1 MAADT
6 VAPSALTLA
15 RGDKI
20 LVTVESA
27 LPDIV
32 VVSFVHG
39 AKCFQ
44 GALLDATKRGLP
56 CGVQP
61 PEPVPDPDGDK
72 LATIA
77 ARFSYFQ
84 ERKSS
89 TTAAKVDLRRSINP
103 PARYK
108 NARPTVRLRPRQ
120 VLCSKCRSI
129 CNENSENVDVSRK
142 RKHEDIHQGQ
152 HLPQVQQQAQ
162 QQQQHQQANHGST
175 RRSDRRCSQQPQKTQ
190 RTLLPEC
197 QADDTTSPSNQA
209 TAKSSSS
216 SSLSP
221 DSSKLA
227 PSLIP
232 KLSRLQPNEISSAM
246 QGTGKV
252 KIASGAQSSYWAS
265 RSGDGDSSRNTA
277 EQAEERVESTDC
289 DSNPSMAYCAT
300 PRRLSSS
307 SVESAKIPDE
317 DEKKT
322 FAAADSTMRPRTGRV
337 PRKKRSVGSM
347 EDLWDESVFEDPMR
361 TARATPVIKISFGAQ
376 GEGTVLKIPS
386 KIQDPE
392 YEQETDDQED
402 AQAERDPL
410 ELPRNFEND
419 YDYRVDGEEDGQE
432 QVDPQKQGVKDASAK
447 AAKRALK
454 RAKKEARR
462 KMLGGVSPARSPCNG
477 SPRYN
482 PTYDPLSYHRRK
494 HKVKHKKKHKED
506 RKHKNQQQALQQQEA
521 CLGPEAAEHQQNW
534 NVLPDGES
542 YTAIK
547 EQCLKQKLS
556 ISLKRL
562 NTNAYARCD
571 YPVSNA
577 SSGCKS
583 PGASSDELSEQEP
596 EIDAGETAPDF
607 PPQSHPLVMRLAA
620 TPVAHCLT
628 ANGRRMD
635 VGDVVWGKIHG
646 FPWWPGKVL
655 SITVS
660 CKEDGTS
667 SGPQA
672 HVAWYGSSTSSL
684 MSCDQLS
691 PFLETFKTR
700 YNKKKRGPYKEAI
713 RQAQNEARSQ
723 ITPNST
729 SSVLNV
735 CGSPRESAYGVT
747 TRWEIAR
754 AAHPRASSP
763 TLPARRIAEE
773 RTADGEDDRAAGSTL
788 RKRIMIHVSS
798 ENAQRYERIKRK
810 GVAFLTSLFKSKRST
825 LGMKIN
831 EDDEMERA
839 PRVETPAI
847 ITNACRRSGSENDNQ
862 VSRIPSTLSV
872 AAVDVVVACQPSPSH
887 SILTLTPGRT
897 RNIDQDMEAL
907 RLSRQDNPFLQV
919 LASRESLVESVEE
932 SESDDAILMSQ
943 ELGDAD
949 PLTLAQVHE
958 HLVRSPPPASWPHAT
973 TFHFPHQNQNSIS
986 KSDVLEHYKSPSKT
1000 PSHRGNVNELS
1011 RSEPSTDI
1019 RDRHSHPFS
1028 LLHPTPIRSLSE
1040 VRRLHRSADDSVQ
1053 LMSSE

>member
-6 VAPSALTLA
+6 VALSALTLA

-32 VVSFVHG
+32 VVSFVQG

-84 ERKSS
+84 ERK
-89 TTAAKVDLRRSINP
+89 TTVTAPKVDLRRSINP

-142 RKHEDIHQGQ
+142 RKHDEGHQE
-152 HLPQVQQQAQ
+152 Q
-162 QQQQHQQANHGST
+162 QQQQQQPQQQQQQQVTGQGAT
-175 RRSDRRCSQQPQKTQ
+175 RRSDRRCGQQPQKAP
-190 RTLLPEC
+190 RVLFSEC
-197 QADDTTSPSNQA
+197 QSENITASSQQTTKPA
-209 TAKSSSS
+209 AAS

-221 DSSKLA
+221 DSSKLGA
-227 PSLIP
+227 SLIP

-246 QGTGKV
+246 QGTGKA
-252 KIASGAQSSYWAS
+252 KLAESTYWNG
-265 RSGDGDSSRNTA
+265 RTEEDDSSGNVA
-277 EQAEERVESTDC
+277 EPTEERVESTDC

-307 SVESAKIPDE
+307 SVESAKVPEE
-317 DEKKT
+317 DDKKT
-322 FAAADSTMRPRTGRV
+322 FAAADSTMRPRTARV

-347 EDLWDESVFEDPMR
+347 EDLWDETVFEDPTR
-361 TARATPVIKISFGAQ
+361 TARTTPVIKISFGAQ

-392 YEQETDDQED
+392 YEQETDEADDVQPEV
-402 AQAERDPL
+402 ERDPL
-410 ELPRNFEND
+410 ELPRTFENG
-419 YDYRVDGEEDGQE
+419 YDYREDGEKDGQE

-454 RAKKEARR
+454 KAKKEARR
-462 KMLGGVSPARSPCNG
+462 KMLGGVSPARSPCTG

-482 PTYDPLSYHRRK
+482 PSYDSVSYHRRK

-506 RKHKNQQQALQQQEA
+506 RKHKNQPQQPQQEPQQQPQQQP
-521 CLGPEAAEHQQNW
+521 CLESSTAEHQQNW
-534 NVLPDGES
+534 NVLPGSES

-596 EIDAGETAPDF
+596 EVDAGETAPDF
-607 PPQSHPLVMRLAA
+607 PPQSHPLMMRLAA

-628 ANGRRMD
+628 TAGRRMD

-660 CKEDGTS
+660 CKEDGSS

-735 CGSPRESAYGVT
+735 CGSPREVN
-747 TRWEIAR
+747 
-754 AAHPRASSP
+754 
-763 TLPARRIAEE
+763 
-773 RTADGEDDRAAGSTL
+773 
-788 RKRIMIHVSS
+788 V
-798 ENAQRYERIKRK
+798 
-810 GVAFLTSLFKSKRST
+810 
-825 LGMKIN
+825 
-831 EDDEMERA
+831 
-839 PRVETPAI
+839 
-847 ITNACRRSGSENDNQ
+847 
-862 VSRIPSTLSV
+862 LS
-872 AAVDVVVACQPSPSH
+872 
-887 SILTLTPGRT
+887 
-897 RNIDQDMEAL
+897 
-907 RLSRQDNPFLQV
+907 
-919 LASRESLVESVEE
+919 
-932 SESDDAILMSQ
+932 
-943 ELGDAD
+943 
-949 PLTLAQVHE
+949 
-958 HLVRSPPPASWPHAT
+958 
-973 TFHFPHQNQNSIS
+973 
-986 KSDVLEHYKSPSKT
+986 
-1000 PSHRGNVNELS
+1000 
-1011 RSEPSTDI
+1011 
-1019 RDRHSHPFS
+1019 
-1028 LLHPTPIRSLSE
+1028 
-1040 VRRLHRSADDSVQ
+1040 
-1053 LMSSE
+1053 

>member
-1 MAADT
+1 MIQPIFRD
-6 VAPSALTLA
+6 PL
-15 RGDKI
+15 GEK
-20 LVTVESA
+20 
-27 LPDIV
+27 
-32 VVSFVHG
+32 
-39 AKCFQ
+39 
-44 GALLDATKRGLP
+44 GLP

-61 PEPVPDPDGDK
+61 PEPIPGPDGDK

-77 ARFSYFQ
+77 TRFSYFQ
-84 ERKSS
+84 ERKSTLSSS
-89 TTAAKVDLRRSINP
+89 TASVVTKVDLRRSINP

-142 RKHEDIHQGQ
+142 RKHEE
-152 HLPQVQQQAQ
+152 VQQQPQ
-162 QQQQHQQANHGST
+162 QQLVASTT
-175 RRSDRRCSQQPQKTQ
+175 RRSDRRCGQQLQKAQ
-190 RTLLPEC
+190 RTLLSEC
-197 QADDTTSPSNQA
+197 QTENSTSNQA
-209 TAKSSSS
+209 TKTTAS
-216 SSLSP
+216 SP
-221 DSSKLA
+221 DSSKMGA
-227 PSLIP
+227 SLIP
-232 KLSRLQPNEISSAM
+232 KLARLQPNEISNAI
-246 QGTGKV
+246 QGSDKV
-252 KIASGAQSSYWAS
+252 KVAASAQPSHWPVRGEEETSL
-265 RSGDGDSSRNTA
+265 RNVLRP
-277 EQAEERVESTDC
+277 AEERIESTDC

-307 SVESAKIPDE
+307 SVESAKVPEEE
-317 DEKKT
+317 DKKT
-322 FAAADSTMRPRTGRV
+322 FAAADSTMRLRTGRI

-347 EDLWDESVFEDPMR
+347 EDLWDESVFEDPTR
-361 TARATPVIKISFGAQ
+361 TARTTPVIKISFGAQ
-376 GEGTVLKIPS
+376 GEGTVLKIPA
-386 KIQDPE
+386 KLQDPE
-392 YEQETDDQED
+392 YEQETDDPDDTQ
-402 AQAERDPL
+402 QERDPL
-410 ELPRNFEND
+410 ELPRSFDND
-419 YDYRVDGEEDGQE
+419 YEYHEGGEEDGQE

-454 RAKKEARR
+454 KAKKEARR

-494 HKVKHKKKHKED
+494 HKVKHKKKHKEG
-506 RKHKNQQQALQQQEA
+506 RKHKNQQQQQQEQHQQSQQQQPQPEQS
-521 CLGPEAAEHQQNW
+521 CLDSTEQHQQNW
-534 NVLPDGES
+534 NVLPGGES
-542 YTAIK
+542 YRAIK

-583 PGASSDELSEQEP
+583 SGGSSDELSEQEP
-596 EIDAGETAPDF
+596 EVETAPDF

-729 SSVLNV
+729 NSVLNV
-735 CGSPRESAYGVT
+735 CGSPREVN
-747 TRWEIAR
+747 
-754 AAHPRASSP
+754 
-763 TLPARRIAEE
+763 
-773 RTADGEDDRAAGSTL
+773 
-788 RKRIMIHVSS
+788 V
-798 ENAQRYERIKRK
+798 
-810 GVAFLTSLFKSKRST
+810 
-825 LGMKIN
+825 
-831 EDDEMERA
+831 
-839 PRVETPAI
+839 
-847 ITNACRRSGSENDNQ
+847 
-862 VSRIPSTLSV
+862 LS
-872 AAVDVVVACQPSPSH
+872 
-887 SILTLTPGRT
+887 
-897 RNIDQDMEAL
+897 
-907 RLSRQDNPFLQV
+907 
-919 LASRESLVESVEE
+919 
-932 SESDDAILMSQ
+932 
-943 ELGDAD
+943 
-949 PLTLAQVHE
+949 
-958 HLVRSPPPASWPHAT
+958 
-973 TFHFPHQNQNSIS
+973 
-986 KSDVLEHYKSPSKT
+986 
-1000 PSHRGNVNELS
+1000 
-1011 RSEPSTDI
+1011 
-1019 RDRHSHPFS
+1019 
-1028 LLHPTPIRSLSE
+1028 
-1040 VRRLHRSADDSVQ
+1040 
-1053 LMSSE
+1053 

>member
-6 VAPSALTLA
+6 VALSALTLA

-27 LPDIV
+27 LPDII

-84 ERKSS
+84 ERKS
-89 TTAAKVDLRRSINP
+89 TLTAAKVDLRRNINP

-142 RKHEDIHQGQ
+142 RKHDEIQQ
-152 HLPQVQQQAQ
+152 EQQQPQ
-162 QQQQHQQANHGST
+162 QQQVTGHGST
-175 RRSDRRCSQQPQKTQ
+175 RRSDRRCGQQPQKAS
-190 RTLLPEC
+190 RVLFSEC
-197 QADDTTSPSNQA
+197 QTENITVSSHQ

-216 SSLSP
+216 TALSP
-221 DSSKLA
+221 DSSKLG

-232 KLSRLQPNEISSAM
+232 KISRLQPNEINNAI
-246 QGTGKV
+246 QANEKV
-252 KIASGAQSSYWAS
+252 KISPSYWNN
-265 RSGDGDSSRNTA
+265 RVDEGDSSANAT
-277 EQAEERVESTDC
+277 EPTEERMESTDC

-307 SVESAKIPDE
+307 SVESAKIPE
-317 DEKKT
+317 EEEKKT
-322 FAAADSTMRPRTGRV
+322 FAAADSTMRPRTGRI

-347 EDLWDESVFEDPMR
+347 EDLWDETVFEDPTR
-361 TARATPVIKISFGAQ
+361 TARTTPVIKISFGAQ

-392 YEQETDDQED
+392 YEQETDDAED
-402 AQAERDPL
+402 VQTETERDPL
-410 ELPRNFEND
+410 ELPRNFDND
-419 YDYRVDGEEDGQE
+419 YDYREDGEEDGQE

-454 RAKKEARR
+454 KAKKEARR

-482 PTYDPLSYHRRK
+482 PTYDTLSYHRRK

-506 RKHKNQQQALQQQEA
+506 RKHKSQQLQHQQQT
-521 CLGPEAAEHQQNW
+521 CLEPGSTENQQNW
-534 NVLPDGES
+534 NVLPGSES

-571 YPVSNA
+571 YPVSNS

-583 PGASSDELSEQEP
+583 PDASSDELSEQEP
-596 EIDAGETAPDF
+596 EVDAGEIAPDF
-607 PPQSHPLVMRLAA
+607 PPQSHPLMMRLAA
-620 TPVAHCLT
+620 TPVEHCLT

-729 SSVLNV
+729 SNVLNV
-735 CGSPRESAYGVT
+735 CSSPREVN
-747 TRWEIAR
+747 
-754 AAHPRASSP
+754 
-763 TLPARRIAEE
+763 
-773 RTADGEDDRAAGSTL
+773 
-788 RKRIMIHVSS
+788 V
-798 ENAQRYERIKRK
+798 
-810 GVAFLTSLFKSKRST
+810 
-825 LGMKIN
+825 
-831 EDDEMERA
+831 
-839 PRVETPAI
+839 
-847 ITNACRRSGSENDNQ
+847 
-862 VSRIPSTLSV
+862 LS
-872 AAVDVVVACQPSPSH
+872 
-887 SILTLTPGRT
+887 
-897 RNIDQDMEAL
+897 
-907 RLSRQDNPFLQV
+907 
-919 LASRESLVESVEE
+919 
-932 SESDDAILMSQ
+932 
-943 ELGDAD
+943 
-949 PLTLAQVHE
+949 
-958 HLVRSPPPASWPHAT
+958 
-973 TFHFPHQNQNSIS
+973 
-986 KSDVLEHYKSPSKT
+986 
-1000 PSHRGNVNELS
+1000 
-1011 RSEPSTDI
+1011 
-1019 RDRHSHPFS
+1019 
-1028 LLHPTPIRSLSE
+1028 
-1040 VRRLHRSADDSVQ
+1040 
-1053 LMSSE
+1053 